1 MLHINQAMIKFR
13 IKKFKQGLQMA
24 QKAIREY
31 DAKSILAKH
40 WDKYFPDF
48 TYAYETVMVQNGSEL
63 KEEAKSKSWLKEKT
77 LVAKPDM
84 LFGKRGKND
93 LVLFKDKKPGDVSL
107 ATATKWVD
115 EKSSEKQS
123 VYFSFDGDTPTGEAS
138 VDMLTHF
145 VVEPFTPHTQE
156 EEYYISA
163 TCVGDDDM
171 LYMSAEGGME
181 VEEGWDEKVT
191 EVAFAIPDTEEQI
204 AKKIKANIP
213 SDVAKKDKEAFAN
226 FAIGF
231 FKAYRELNFAYLEI
245 NPFVLQGNKVELLDM
260 VAKLDDTAGFM
271 MVDEWGDVEYPTAFG
286 MEAKSPEVAAIEEA
300 DAKTGASLKLTLLK
314 PEARIW
320 TMVAGG
326 GASVVYADTIA
337 DLAGIEDLAN
347 YGEYSGGPTTGE
359 TKFYAETL
367 LDLMTREKDAQG
379 REKIMIIGG
388 AIANFTD
395 VAKTFTGI
403 IQAFEVYADKMKEIG
418 MKIYVRRGG
427 PNYEKGLKD
436 IKEAA
441 DRLGLYIE
449 VYGPETHVTDIV
461 RMALAK

>member
-1 MLHINQAMIKFR
+1 
-13 IKKFKQGLQMA
+13 MA

-63 KEEAKSKSWLKEKT
+63 KEAAKTASWIKDKK

-84 LFGKRGKND
+84 LFGKRGMND
-93 LVLFKDKKPGDVSL
+93 LVLFRDKKPGDVSL
-107 ATATKWVD
+107 SKAASWID
-115 EKSSEKQS
+115 EKASGNQS
-123 VYFSFDGDTPTGEAS
+123 VYFSFDGDKPTGEPS
-138 VDMLTHF
+138 VDKLTNF
-145 VVEPFTPHTQE
+145 IVEPFTPHTDA
-156 EEYYISA
+156 EEYYVSA
-163 TCVGDDDM
+163 TCVGDDDVI
-171 LYMSAEGGME
+171 YMSAEGGIAI
-181 VEEGWDEKVT
+181 EENWDEKVI
-191 EVAFAIPDTEEQI
+191 EVAFPITATEDEI
-204 AKKIKANIP
+204 AKKIRASVPK
-213 SDVAKKDKEAFAN
+213 DVADKDKAN
-226 FAIGF
+226 FAEFCIGF

-245 NPFVLQGNKVELLDM
+245 NPFVMQDTKVELLDM

-271 MVDEWGDVEYPTAFG
+271 MVEEWGDVEYPTAFG
-286 MEAKSPEVAAIEEA
+286 MEAKSPEVEAIEEA
-300 DAKTGASLKLTLLK
+300 DAKTGASLKLALLK

-337 DLAGIEDLAN
+337 DMAGIDDLAN

-367 LDLMTREKDAQG
+367 LDLMTREKDPQG
-379 REKIMIIGG
+379 RGKVMIIGG

-403 IQAFEVYADKMKEIG
+403 IQAFEIYAEKMKAVDL
-418 MKIYVRRGG
+418 KIYVRRGG

-461 RMALAK
+461 RMAIDAQK

>member
-1 MLHINQAMIKFR
+1 
-13 IKKFKQGLQMA
+13 MA

-31 DAKSILAKH
+31 DAKTILANH
-40 WDKYFPDF
+40 WDKYFPEF
-48 TYAYETVMVQNGSEL
+48 TYSYETALVKSGDEL
-63 KEEAKSKSWLKEKT
+63 KKLSKTDDWLSKKS

-84 LFGKRGKND
+84 LFGKRGKNG
-93 LVLFKDKKPGDVSL
+93 LVLFRDVKPGDVSL
-107 ATATKWVD
+107 EKAASWID
-115 EKSSEKQS
+115 EKSSEKQA
-123 VYFSFDGDTPTGEAS
+123 VYFSFDGDTPTGEAK

-145 VVEPFTPHTQE
+145 VVEPFTPHDQS

-163 TCVGDDDM
+163 TCVGDDDV

-191 EVAFAIPDTEEQI
+191 EVAFPITATEEEI
-204 AKKIKANIP
+204 AQKIRANVP
-213 SDVAKKDKEAFAN
+213 PDVKEEDKENFAK

-231 FKAYRELNFAYLEI
+231 FRAYRELNFAYLEI
-245 NPFVLQGNKVELLDM
+245 NPFVMQGNKIELLDM

-271 MVDEWGDVEYPTAFG
+271 MVDAWGNVEYPTAFG
-286 MEAKSPEVAAIEEA
+286 MEEKSPEVLAIEEA

-337 DLAGIEDLAN
+337 DMAGIDDLAN

-379 REKIMIIGG
+379 REKILIIGG

-403 IQAFEVYADKMKEIG
+403 IQAFEEYADKMKKVG
-418 MKIYVRRGG
+418 VKIYVRRGG

-441 DRLGLYIE
+441 DRLGLWID

-461 RMALAK
+461 RMAVEA

>member
-1 MLHINQAMIKFR
+1 
-13 IKKFKQGLQMA
+13 MA

-31 DAKSILAKH
+31 DAKSILARH
-40 WDKYFPDF
+40 WDKYFPNF
-48 TYAYETVMVQNGSEL
+48 TYPFESVIVQSGDEL
-63 KEEAKSKSWLKEKT
+63 KKLAEEKTWLKEKP

-84 LFGKRGKND
+84 LFGKRGKNG
-93 LVLFKDKKPGDVSL
+93 LVLFKVNKPGDVTL
-107 ATATKWVD
+107 EDAAKWID
-115 EKSSEKQS
+115 EKRSSKQK
-123 VYFSFDGDTPTGEAS
+123 VYFSFDGDTPVGEPKE
-138 VDMLTHF
+138 DYLTHF
-145 VVEPFTPHTQE
+145 IVEPFTPHEQS

-163 TCVGDDDM
+163 TVVDEDDV

-181 VEEGWDEKVT
+181 IEEGWEEKVT
-191 EVAFAIPDTEEQI
+191 ELRFKITDTEEEI
-204 AKKIKANIP
+204 AQKIRANVP
-213 SDVAKKDKEAFAN
+213 KDVSEKDKQNYAE

-245 NPFVLQGNKVELLDM
+245 NPFVMQGTKIELLDM

-271 MVDEWGDVEYPTAFG
+271 MVDEWGDVEFPTAFG
-286 MEAKSPEVAAIEEA
+286 MEEKSPEVLAIEEA
-300 DAKTGASLKLTLLK
+300 DAKSGASLKLTILN
-314 PEARIW
+314 PNGRIW

-337 DLAGIEDLAN
+337 DLSGNVTELAN
-347 YGEYSGGPTTGE
+347 YGEYSGGPTESE
-359 TKFYAETL
+359 TQFYAETIF
-367 LDLMTREKDAQG
+367 DLMTRQKDERG
-379 REKIMIIGG
+379 KILIIGG

-403 IQAFEVYADKMKEIG
+403 IKAFENYADKLKDVG
-418 MKIYVRRGG
+418 TKIYVRRGG

-461 RMALAK
+461 RMALEK

>member
-1 MLHINQAMIKFR
+1 
-13 IKKFKQGLQMA
+13 MA

-48 TYAYETVMVQNGSEL
+48 SYAYETVMVQNGSEL
-63 KEEAKSKSWLKEKT
+63 KEAAKEKAWLKEKT

-84 LFGKRGKND
+84 LFGKRGKNG
-93 LVLFKDKKPGDVSL
+93 LVLFKDAKPGDVTL
-107 ATATKWVD
+107 EKAAAWID
-115 EKSSEKQS
+115 EKAADKQK
-123 VYFSFDGDTPTGEAS
+123 VYFSFDGDTPTGNPS
-138 VDMLTHF
+138 VDYLTHF
-145 VVEPFTPHTQE
+145 VVEPFTPHEQA

-163 TCVGDDDM
+163 TVVGDDDV

-181 VEEGWDEKVT
+181 VEEGWEEKVT
-191 EVAFAIPDTEEQI
+191 EVSFKITETEEEIAAKIRANVPADVAEKDKAAFAE
-204 AKKIKANIP
+204 
-213 SDVAKKDKEAFAN
+213 FAV
-226 FAIGF
+226 GF
-231 FKAYRELNFAYLEI
+231 FRAYRELNFAYLEI
-245 NPFVLQGNKVELLDM
+245 NPFVMQGNKIELLDM

-271 MVDEWGDVEYPTAFG
+271 MTEAWGDVEYPTAFG
-286 MEAKSPEVAAIEEA
+286 MEEKSPEVLAVEEA

-367 LDLMTREKDAQG
+367 LDLMTRQKDPKG
-379 REKIMIIGG
+379 RDKILIIGG

-403 IQAFEVYADKMKEIG
+403 IQAFEEYADKMKEIG
-418 MKIYVRRGG
+418 IKIYVRRGG

-441 DRLGLYIE
+441 DRLGLWID

-461 RMALAK
+461 RMAVEA

>member
-1 MLHINQAMIKFR
+1 
-13 IKKFKQGLQMA
+13 MA

-31 DAKSILAKH
+31 DAKSILARH

-48 TYAYETVMVQNGSEL
+48 TYAYETVLVQNGSEL
-63 KEEAKSKSWLKEKT
+63 KELAKEKSWLNEKA

-84 LFGKRGKND
+84 LFGKRGKNG
-93 LVLFKDKKPGDVSL
+93 LVLFKDQKPGDVTL
-107 ATATKWVD
+107 EKAAAWID
-115 EKSSEKQS
+115 EKASKEQE
-123 VYFSFDGDTPTGEAS
+123 VYFSFDGDTPTGEPK

-145 VVEPFTPHTQE
+145 VVEPFTPHDQS

-163 TCVGDDDM
+163 TVVGDEDV

-191 EVAFAIPDTEEQI
+191 EVKFPITATEEEI
-204 AKKIKANIP
+204 AEKIKANVP
-213 SDVAKKDKEAFAN
+213 ADVKDEDKENFAK

-245 NPFVLQGNKVELLDM
+245 NPFVMQGNKIELLDM

-271 MVDEWGDVEYPTAFG
+271 MVDEWGDIEFPTAFG
-286 MEAKSPEVAAIEEA
+286 MEEKSPEVLAVEEA

-337 DLAGIEDLAN
+337 DMAGIEDLAN

-379 REKIMIIGG
+379 RDKILIIGG

-403 IQAFEVYADKMKEIG
+403 IQAFEEYADKMKEVG
-418 MKIYVRRGG
+418 VKIYVRRGG

-441 DRLGLYIE
+441 DRLGLDIE

-461 RMALAK
+461 RMALEK

>member
-1 MLHINQAMIKFR
+1 
-13 IKKFKQGLQMA
+13 MA

-40 WDKYFPDF
+40 WNEYFPNF
-48 TYAYETVMVQNGSEL
+48 TYTYETVLVQNGSEL
-63 KEEAKSKSWLKEKT
+63 KEIAKEKT
-77 LVAKPDM
+77 WVKEKALVAKPDM
-84 LFGKRGKND
+84 LFGKRGKNG
-93 LVLFKDKKPGDVSL
+93 LVLFRDQKPGDVSL
-107 ATATKWVD
+107 DKAASWID
-115 EKSSEKQS
+115 EKSSAKQS
-123 VYFSFDGDTPTGEAS
+123 VYFSFDGDTPKGEPK

-145 VVEPFTPHTQE
+145 IVEPFTPHAQE

-163 TCVGDDDM
+163 TCVGDNDV

-181 VEEGWDEKVT
+181 VEENWDKVIEVSFPITAT
-191 EVAFAIPDTEEQI
+191 EDEI
-204 AKKIKANIP
+204 AAKIRANIP
-213 SDVAKKDKEAFAN
+213 KDVAAKDKDAFAE

-231 FKAYRELNFAYLEI
+231 FRAYRELNFAYLEI
-245 NPFVLQGNKVELLDM
+245 NPFVMQGSKIELLDM

-271 MVDEWGDVEYPTAFG
+271 MREQWGDVEYPTSFG
-286 MEAKSPEVAAIEEA
+286 MEEKSPEVLAIEDA
-300 DAKTGASLKLTLLK
+300 DSKSGASLKLTILK

-347 YGEYSGGPTTGE
+347 YGEYSGGPTTSE
-359 TKFYAETL
+359 TKFYAETI
-367 LDLMTREKDAQG
+367 LDLMTRQKDANG
-379 REKIMIIGG
+379 RDKVLIIGG

-403 IQAFEVYADKMKEIG
+403 IQAFENYADKMKEIG
-418 MKIYVRRGG
+418 IKIYVRRGG

-441 DRLGLYIE
+441 DRLGLWID

-461 RMALAK
+461 RMAVEG

>member
-1 MLHINQAMIKFR
+1 
-13 IKKFKQGLQMA
+13 MA

-40 WDKYFPDF
+40 WDKYFPRF
-48 TYAYETVMVQNGSEL
+48 TYAYETVLVKNGPEL
-63 KEEAKSKSWLKEKT
+63 REAAIEHPWLSTKT

-84 LFGKRGKND
+84 LFGKRGKNG
-93 LVLFKDKKPGDVSL
+93 LVLFKDKAPGDVTLVKAANWIDSK
-107 ATATKWVD
+107 TK
-115 EKSSEKQS
+115 EKQE
-123 VYFSFDGDTPTGEAS
+123 VYFSFEGDTPSGNPS
-138 VDMLTHF
+138 VDYLTHF
-145 VVEPFTPHTQE
+145 IVEPFAPHAQE

-163 TCVGDDDM
+163 TCVGDDDV

-181 VEEGWDEKVT
+181 VEEGWDEKVV
-191 EVAFAIPDTEEQI
+191 EVTFPITATQEEI
-204 AKKIKANIP
+204 EEKIKANIP
-213 SDVAKKDKEAFAN
+213 ADVAQKDKAAFAQ

-245 NPFVLQGNKVELLDM
+245 NPFVMQGRKIELLDM

-271 MVDEWGDVEYPTAFG
+271 MVEEWGNVEYPTAFG
-286 MEAKSPEVAAIEEA
+286 MEEKSPEVLAIEDA

-314 PEARIW
+314 PDARIW

-359 TKFYAETL
+359 TKFYAETI
-367 LDLMTREKDAQG
+367 LDLMTRKKDLQG
-379 REKIMIIGG
+379 RDKILIIGG

-395 VAKTFTGI
+395 VAATFTGI
-403 IQAFEVYADKMKEIG
+403 ILAFEEYADKMKEVG

-427 PNYEKGLKD
+427 PNYEKGLRD
-436 IKEAA
+436 IKAAA
-441 DRLGLYIE
+441 DRLGLWID

-461 RMALAK
+461 RMAVEA

>member
-1 MLHINQAMIKFR
+1 
-13 IKKFKQGLQMA
+13 MA

-40 WDKYFPDF
+40 WDKYFPSF
-48 TYAYETVMVQNGSEL
+48 TYAYETVMVQNGTEL
-63 KEEAKSKSWLKEKT
+63 QEAAKSNTWLNEKT

-84 LFGKRGKND
+84 LFGKRGKNG
-93 LVLFKDKKPGDVSL
+93 LVLFRDAKPGDVSL
-107 ATATKWVD
+107 AKATSWID

-123 VYFSFDGDTPTGEAS
+123 VYFSFDGDTPTGEPS

-145 VVEPFTPHTQE
+145 IVEPFTPHAQE

-163 TCVGDDDM
+163 TVVGDDDV

-181 VEEGWDEKVT
+181 VEENWDKVI
-191 EVAFAIPDTEEQI
+191 EVKFSITDTEDAIE
-204 AKKIKANIP
+204 AKIRANIP
-213 SDVAKKDKEAFAN
+213 NDVAQKDKEAFAE

-231 FKAYRELNFAYLEI
+231 FRAYRELNFAYLEI
-245 NPFVLQGNKVELLDM
+245 NPFVMQGNKIELLDM
-260 VAKLDDTAGFM
+260 VAKLDDTAGFL
-271 MVDEWGDVEYPTAFG
+271 MVNEWGDVEYPTAFG
-286 MEAKSPEVAAIEEA
+286 MEAKSPEVEAIEAA

-337 DLAGIEDLAN
+337 DFAGIDDLAN

-359 TKFYAETL
+359 TKFYAETI

-379 REKIMIIGG
+379 RDKILIIGG

-403 IQAFEVYADKMKEIG
+403 IQAFEGYADKMKAVGI
-418 MKIYVRRGG
+418 KIFVRRGG

-461 RMALAK
+461 RMALEK

>member
-1 MLHINQAMIKFR
+1 
-13 IKKFKQGLQMA
+13 MA

-48 TYAYETVMVQNGSEL
+48 TYAYETVMVRNGADLTES
-63 KEEAKSKSWLKEKT
+63 AKTNAWLNEKP

-93 LVLFKDKKPGDVSL
+93 LVLFRDEKPGDVSL
-107 ATATKWVD
+107 AKATSWID
-115 EKSSEKQS
+115 EKSSSHQS
-123 VYFSFDGDTPTGEAS
+123 VYFSFDGDTPTGEPS

-145 VVEPFTPHTQE
+145 VVEPFTPHSQE

-181 VEEGWDEKVT
+181 VEEGWDDKVT
-191 EVAFAIPDTEEQI
+191 EVAFKITDTEEQI
-204 AKKIKANIP
+204 SNKIRAHIP
-213 SDVAKKDKEAFAN
+213 ADIPAKDKDKFAL

-231 FKAYRELNFAYLEI
+231 FRAYRELNFAYLEI
-245 NPFVLQGNKVELLDM
+245 NPFVMQGNKIELLDM

-271 MVDEWGDVEYPTAFG
+271 MVEQWGDVEYPTAFG
-286 MEAKSPEVAAIEEA
+286 MESKSPEVEAIEAA

-337 DLAGIEDLAN
+337 DFAGIDDLAN

-379 REKIMIIGG
+379 RDKILIIGG

-403 IQAFEVYADKMKEIG
+403 IQAFEVYEKRMKDVG
-418 MKIYVRRGG
+418 VKIYVRRGG

-441 DRLGLYIE
+441 DRLGIYIE

-461 RMALAK
+461 RMALEA

>member
-1 MLHINQAMIKFR
+1 
-13 IKKFKQGLQMA
+13 MA

-40 WDKYFPDF
+40 WNKYFPNF
-48 TYAYETVMVQNGSEL
+48 TYAYETIMVTSKDEL
-63 KEEAKSKSWLKEKT
+63 KEAAKTKGWLNDKT

-84 LFGKRGKND
+84 LFGKRGKNN
-93 LVLFKDKKPGDVSL
+93 LVLFRDQKPGDVKLEKAAS
-107 ATATKWVD
+107 WID
-115 EKSSEKQS
+115 EKASSKQS
-123 VYFSFDGDTPTGEAS
+123 VYFAFEGDTPHGEAKS
-138 VDMLTHF
+138 DFLTHF
-145 VVEPFTPHTQE
+145 IVEPFTPHTQE

-163 TCVGDDDM
+163 TCVGDDDV

-181 VEEGWDEKVT
+181 VEENWDKVV
-191 EVAFAIPDTEEQI
+191 EVSFPIIASEEEI
-204 AKKIKANIP
+204 ANKIRANIP
-213 SDVAKKDKEAFAN
+213 KDVAAKDKEAFAE

-245 NPFVLQGNKVELLDM
+245 NPFVMQGKKIELLDM
-260 VAKLDDTAGFM
+260 VAKLDDTAGFLM
-271 MVDEWGDVEYPTAFG
+271 REEWGDIEFPTSFG
-286 MEAKSPEVAAIEEA
+286 MEEKTPEVLAIEEA
-300 DAKTGASLKLTLLK
+300 DSKSGASLKLTVLK

-337 DLAGIEDLAN
+337 DLAGIDDLAN

-359 TKFYAETL
+359 TQFYAETI
-367 LDLMTREKDAQG
+367 LDLMTRSKDANG
-379 REKIMIIGG
+379 RDKVLIIGG

-403 IQAFEVYADKMKEIG
+403 IYAFEKYAAKMKEIG
-418 MKIYVRRGG
+418 IKIYVRRGG

-441 DRLGLYIE
+441 DRLGLWID

-461 RMALAK
+461 RMAVGK

>member
-1 MLHINQAMIKFR
+1 
-13 IKKFKQGLQMA
+13 MA

-40 WDKYFPDF
+40 WDKYFPNF
-48 TYAYETVMVQNGSEL
+48 SYAYETVMVRDGSDL
-63 KEEAKSKSWLKEKT
+63 LEAAKTNSWLNEKK

-93 LVLFKDKKPGDVSL
+93 LVLFKDSKPGDVSL
-107 ATATKWVD
+107 AKAASWIND
-115 EKSSEKQS
+115 KSSQKQT
-123 VYFSFDGDTPTGEAS
+123 VYFEFDGDTPTGEPS
-138 VDMLTHF
+138 IDMLTHF
-145 VVEPFTPHTQE
+145 LVEPFMPHTQE

-163 TCVGDDDM
+163 TCVGDNDM

-191 EVAFAIPDTEEQI
+191 EVSFAITDTEEEI
-204 AKKIKANIP
+204 AQKIKANTP
-213 SDVAKKDKEAFAN
+213 ADVADQDKEAFAQ

-231 FKAYRELNFAYLEI
+231 FKAYRDLNFAYLEI
-245 NPFVLQGNKVELLDM
+245 NPFVMQGRTIELLDM

-271 MVDEWGDVEYPTAFG
+271 MVEEWGDVPYPTPFG
-286 MEAKSPEVAAIEEA
+286 MDAKSPEEEA
-300 DAKTGASLKLTLLK
+300 VEVADSKTGASLKLTLLK

-337 DLAGIEDLAN
+337 DFAGIDDLAN

-359 TKFYAETL
+359 TRFYAETL

-379 REKIMIIGG
+379 REKILIIGG

-403 IQAFEVYADKMKEIG
+403 IQAFEEYADKMKEVG
-418 MKIYVRRGG
+418 VKIYVRRGG

-441 DRLGLYIE
+441 DRLGLWIDVHGPDTHLTE
-449 VYGPETHVTDIV
+449 VV
-461 RMALAK
+461 RMALEEA

>member
-1 MLHINQAMIKFR
+1 
-13 IKKFKQGLQMA
+13 MA

-40 WDKYFPDF
+40 WNKYFPDF

-63 KEEAKSKSWLKEKT
+63 NEVAKTASWLNEKT

-84 LFGKRGKND
+84 LFGKRGMND
-93 LVLFKDKKPGDVSL
+93 LVLFRDAKPGDVSL
-107 ATATKWVD
+107 AKAASWID
-115 EKSSEKQS
+115 EKSTGDQS
-123 VYFSFDGDTPTGEAS
+123 VYFSFDENDKPSGEPS
-138 VDMLTHF
+138 VDKLTNF
-145 VVEPFTPHTQE
+145 IVEPFTPHEQS
-156 EEYYISA
+156 EEYYVSA
-163 TCVGDDDM
+163 TCVGDNDVI
-171 LYMSAEGGME
+171 YMSAEGGIAIE
-181 VEEGWDEKVT
+181 QNWDAKVI
-191 EVAFAIPDTEEQI
+191 EVAFPITATEDEI
-204 AKKIKANIP
+204 AEKIRANVP
-213 SDVAKKDKEAFAN
+213 KDVAEKNKAQFAE
-226 FAIGF
+226 FCIGF

-245 NPFVLQGNKVELLDM
+245 NPFVMQGSKIELLDM

-271 MVDEWGDVEYPTAFG
+271 MVEEWGDVEYPTAFG
-286 MEAKSPEVAAIEEA
+286 MEAKSPEVEAVEEA

-337 DLAGIEDLAN
+337 DMAGIDDLAN

-367 LDLMTREKDAQG
+367 LDLMTREKDPQG
-379 REKIMIIGG
+379 RGKVMIIGG

-403 IQAFEVYADKMKEIG
+403 IQAFDVYAEKMKAVDL
-418 MKIYVRRGG
+418 KIYVRRGG

-461 RMALAK
+461 RMALEK

>member
-1 MLHINQAMIKFR
+1 
-13 IKKFKQGLQMA
+13 MA

-31 DAKSILAKH
+31 DAKTILAKH

-48 TYAYETVMVQNGSEL
+48 TYAYETVLVENGTQL
-63 KEEAKSKSWLKEKT
+63 REEAKTKTWLANKA

-84 LFGKRGKND
+84 LFGKRGKNG
-93 LVLFKDKKPGDVSL
+93 LVLFRDSKPGDVTLEKAAS
-107 ATATKWVD
+107 WID
-115 EKSSEKQS
+115 EKAKTKQN
-123 VYFSFDGDTPTGEAS
+123 VYFSFHGDTPEGEAKS
-138 VDMLTHF
+138 DFLTQF
-145 VVEPFTPHTQE
+145 IVEPFTPHAQE

-163 TCVGDDDM
+163 TCVGDDDV

-181 VEEGWDEKVT
+181 VEENWDKVT
-191 EVAFAIPDTEEQI
+191 EVAFAITDTEEEI
-204 AKKIKANIP
+204 KAKIRANIP
-213 SDVAKKDKEAFAN
+213 KDVAEKDKEGFAK

-245 NPFVLQGNKVELLDM
+245 NPFVMQGSRIELLDM

-271 MVDEWGDVEYPTAFG
+271 MTEQWGDVEYPTSFG
-286 MEAKSPEVAAIEEA
+286 MEEKSPEVMAIEEA
-300 DAKTGASLKLTLLK
+300 DSKSGASLKLTVLK

-359 TKFYAETL
+359 TQFYAETL
-367 LDLMTREKDAQG
+367 LDLMTRSKDPKG
-379 REKIMIIGG
+379 RNKVLIIGG

-403 IQAFEVYADKMKEIG
+403 ILAFEKYADKMKDVG
-418 MKIYVRRGG
+418 VKIYVRRGG

-441 DRLGLYIE
+441 DRLGLWID

-461 RMALAK
+461 RMAVEA

>member
-1 MLHINQAMIKFR
+1 
-13 IKKFKQGLQMA
+13 MA

-48 TYAYETVMVQNGSEL
+48 TYAYETVMVQNGAEL
-63 KEEAKSKSWLKEKT
+63 TEAAKANAWLNNKM

-84 LFGKRGKND
+84 LFGKRGKNG
-93 LVLFKDKKPGDVSL
+93 LVLFRDAKPGDVTL
-107 ATATKWVD
+107 AKATSWID
-115 EKSSEKQS
+115 EKSSSEQS
-123 VYFSFDGDTPTGEAS
+123 VYFSFDGDTPTGEAK

-145 VVEPFTPHTQE
+145 LVEPFMPHTQE

-163 TCVGDDDM
+163 TCVGDEDM

-191 EVAFAIPDTEEQI
+191 EVAFKITDTEEEI
-204 AKKIKANIP
+204 AERIRANVP
-213 SDVAKKDKEAFAN
+213 ADVAEADKAQFAE

-231 FKAYRELNFAYLEI
+231 FRAYRELNFAYLEI
-245 NPFVLQGNKVELLDM
+245 NPFVMQGNTIELLDM

-271 MVDEWGDVEYPTAFG
+271 MVDEWGDVEFPTAFG
-286 MEAKSPEVAAIEEA
+286 MEAKSPEVIAVEEA

-337 DLAGIEDLAN
+337 DMAGIEDLAN

-359 TKFYAETL
+359 TRFYAETL
-367 LDLMTREKDAQG
+367 FDLMTREKDPSG
-379 REKIMIIGG
+379 RGKVLIIGG

-403 IQAFEVYADKMKEIG
+403 IQAFEVYQEKLKDVDV
-418 MKIYVRRGG
+418 KIYVRRGG

-441 DRLGLYIE
+441 DRMGLYIE

-461 RMALAK
+461 RMALEGDK

>member
-1 MLHINQAMIKFR
+1 
-13 IKKFKQGLQMA
+13 MA
-24 QKAIREY
+24 QKSIREY

-40 WDKYFPDF
+40 WDKYFPNF

-63 KEEAKSKSWLKEKT
+63 TEAAKTNSWLNEKT

-84 LFGKRGKND
+84 LFGKRGKNG
-93 LVLFKDKKPGDVSL
+93 LVLFKDAKPGDVKL
-107 ATATKWVD
+107 AKAASWID
-115 EKSSEKQS
+115 EKSSSKQE
-123 VYFSFDGDTPTGEAS
+123 VYFEFDGDTPTGDAS
-138 VDMLTHF
+138 IDMLTHF

-191 EVAFAIPDTEEQI
+191 EVAFGITDTEEQI
-204 AKKIKANIP
+204 ASKIKANIP
-213 SDVAKKDKEAFAN
+213 ADVAEADKEKFAD

-245 NPFVLQGNKVELLDM
+245 NPFVMQDNKIELLDM

-271 MVDEWGDVEYPTAFG
+271 MVEEWGDVEYPTAFG
-286 MEAKSPEVAAIEEA
+286 MEPKSPEVIAIEEA

-337 DLAGIEDLAN
+337 DMAGIEDLAN

-367 LDLMTREKDAQG
+367 LDLMTREPDPSG
-379 REKIMIIGG
+379 RGKVMIIGG

-403 IQAFEVYADKMKEIG
+403 IQAFEIYADKMKEIG
-418 MKIYVRRGG
+418 IKIYVRRGG

-441 DRLGLYIE
+441 DRLGLYME

-461 RMALAK
+461 RIALEGDK

>member
-1 MLHINQAMIKFR
+1 
-13 IKKFKQGLQMA
+13 MA
-24 QKAIREY
+24 QKAIREF

-40 WDKYFPDF
+40 WDKYFPNF

-63 KEEAKSKSWLKEKT
+63 KKATKEKTWLGEKT

-84 LFGKRGKND
+84 LFGKRGKNG
-93 LVLFKDKKPGDVSL
+93 LVLFRDKKPGDVSL
-107 ATATKWVD
+107 AKAASWID

-123 VYFSFDGDTPTGEAS
+123 VYFSFEGDTPHGEAK

-145 VVEPFTPHTQE
+145 IVEPFTPHSQE

-163 TCVGDDDM
+163 TCVGDNDV

-181 VEEGWDEKVT
+181 VEENWDKVI
-191 EVAFAIPDTEEQI
+191 EVAFPITATEEEI
-204 AKKIKANIP
+204 ATGIRASIP
-213 SDVAKKDKEAFAN
+213 QDVAAKDKDAFAD

-245 NPFVLQGNKVELLDM
+245 NPFVMQGSKIELLDM

-271 MVDEWGDVEYPTAFG
+271 MREQWGDVEYPTSFG
-286 MEAKSPEVAAIEEA
+286 MEEKSPEVLAIEDA
-300 DAKTGASLKLTLLK
+300 DSKSGASLKLTILK

-347 YGEYSGGPTTGE
+347 YGEYSGGPTTSE
-359 TKFYAETL
+359 TKFYAETI
-367 LDLMTREKDAQG
+367 LDLMTRSKDAKG
-379 REKIMIIGG
+379 RDKVLIIGG

-403 IQAFEVYADKMKEIG
+403 IQAFENYADKMKKVGI
-418 MKIYVRRGG
+418 KIYVRRGG

-461 RMALAK
+461 RMALTK

>member
-1 MLHINQAMIKFR
+1 
-13 IKKFKQGLQMA
+13 MA

-40 WDKYFPDF
+40 WDKYFPNF
-48 TYAYETVMVQNGSEL
+48 TYAYETVLVQNGSEL
-63 KEEAKSKSWLKEKT
+63 KEAAKTHPWLNEKT

-84 LFGKRGKND
+84 LFGKRGKNG
-93 LVLFKDKKPGDVSL
+93 LVLFKDQKPGDVTLEKAAS
-107 ATATKWVD
+107 WID
-115 EKSSEKQS
+115 EKSSSKQK
-123 VYFSFDGDTPTGEAS
+123 VYFSFDGDTPTGEPS
-138 VDMLTHF
+138 EDMLTHF
-145 VVEPFTPHTQE
+145 IVEPFTPHSQE

-191 EVAFAIPDTEEQI
+191 EVAFKITDSEEEI
-204 AKKIKANIP
+204 AERIKANIP
-213 SDVAKKDKEAFAN
+213 ADVADKDKEAFAD

-231 FKAYRELNFAYLEI
+231 FKAYRDLNFAYLEI
-245 NPFVLQGNKVELLDM
+245 NPFVLQGNKIELLDM

-271 MVDEWGDVEYPTAFG
+271 MVDEWGDVEYPTSFG
-286 MEAKSPEVAAIEEA
+286 MEEKSPEVLAIEEA

-337 DLAGIEDLAN
+337 DMAGIDDLAN

-359 TKFYAETL
+359 TKFYAETIF
-367 LDLMTREKDAQG
+367 DLMTREKDPQG
-379 REKIMIIGG
+379 RGKVLIIGG

-403 IQAFEVYADKMKEIG
+403 IQAFENYQDKLKEVG
-418 MKIYVRRGG
+418 TKIYVRRGG

-441 DRLGLYIE
+441 DRMGLYIE

-461 RMALAK
+461 RMALEEK

>member
-1 MLHINQAMIKFR
+1 
-13 IKKFKQGLQMA
+13 
-24 QKAIREY
+24 
-31 DAKSILAKH
+31 
-40 WDKYFPDF
+40 
-48 TYAYETVMVQNGSEL
+48 MVKNGSEL
-63 KEEAKSKSWLKEKT
+63 VEAAKTNTWLNEKA

-93 LVLFKDKKPGDVSL
+93 LVLFRDAKPGDVTL
-107 ATATKWVD
+107 AKATSWID
-115 EKSSEKQS
+115 EKSSTKQS
-123 VYFSFDGDTPTGEAS
+123 VFFSFDGDTPTGEAS
-138 VDMLTHF
+138 VDMLTRF
-145 VVEPFTPHTQE
+145 IVEPFTPHAQE

-163 TCVGDDDM
+163 TVVGDNDM

-191 EVAFAIPDTEEQI
+191 EVAFSITDTEEEI
-204 AKKIKANIP
+204 AAKINANIP
-213 SDVAKKDKEAFAN
+213 ADVLEKDKANFAK

-245 NPFVLQGNKVELLDM
+245 NPFVLQGSKIELLDM

-271 MVDEWGDVEYPTAFG
+271 MVDEWGNVDYPTSFG
-286 MEAKSPEVAAIEEA
+286 MEEKSPEVLAIEDA
-300 DAKTGASLKLTLLK
+300 DSKSGASLKLTILK

-337 DLAGIEDLAN
+337 DLAGIDDLAN
-347 YGEYSGGPTTGE
+347 YGEYSGGPTTSE
-359 TKFYAETL
+359 TKFYADTL
-367 LDLMTREKDAQG
+367 IDLMTRTPDKDG
-379 REKIMIIGG
+379 KEKILIIGG

-403 IQAFEVYADKMKEIG
+403 IQSFETYAEKMKEHRV
-418 MKIYVRRGG
+418 KTYVRRGG

>member
-1 MLHINQAMIKFR
+1 
-13 IKKFKQGLQMA
+13 MA

-48 TYAYETVMVQNGSEL
+48 TYAYETVMVRNGSEL
-63 KEEAKSKSWLKEKT
+63 TEAAKDKKWLNEKA

-84 LFGKRGKND
+84 LFGKRGKNG
-93 LVLFKDKKPGDVSL
+93 LVLFRDSKPGDVSL
-107 ATATKWVD
+107 AKATSWID
-115 EKSSEKQS
+115 EKSSTEQS
-123 VYFSFDGDTPTGEAS
+123 VYFSFDGDTPTGEPKT
-138 VDMLTHF
+138 DMLTHF
-145 VVEPFTPHTQE
+145 VVEPFTPHEQS

-191 EVAFAIPDTEEQI
+191 EVAFKITDTEEEI
-204 AKKIKANIP
+204 AERIKANIP
-213 SDVAKKDKEAFAN
+213 ADVADKDKADYAK

-231 FKAYRELNFAYLEI
+231 FRAYRELNFAYLEI
-245 NPFVLQGNKVELLDM
+245 NPFVMQGNKIELLDM

-271 MVDEWGDVEYPTAFG
+271 MTEQWGDVEYPTSFG
-286 MEAKSPEVAAIEEA
+286 MEEKSPEVLAIEDA
-300 DAKTGASLKLTLLK
+300 DSKSGASLKLTILK
-314 PEARIW
+314 PEARVW

-347 YGEYSGGPTTGE
+347 YGEYSGGPTTSE
-359 TKFYAETL
+359 TKFYADTL
-367 LDLMTREKDAQG
+367 IDLMTRTPDPQG
-379 REKIMIIGG
+379 REKILIIGG

-403 IQAFEVYADKMKEIG
+403 IQSFETYADKMKEH
-418 MKIYVRRGG
+418 KVKTYVRRGG

-461 RMALAK
+461 RMALEK

>member
-1 MLHINQAMIKFR
+1 
-13 IKKFKQGLQMA
+13 MA

-40 WDKYFPDF
+40 WDKYFPNF

-63 KEEAKSKSWLKEKT
+63 KEAAKENAWLNEKT

-84 LFGKRGKND
+84 LFGKRGKNG
-93 LVLFKDKKPGDVSL
+93 LVLFKDAKPGDVKLEKAAS
-107 ATATKWVD
+107 WID
-115 EKSSEKQS
+115 EKSSEKQA
-123 VYFSFDGDTPTGEAS
+123 VYFSFDGDEPTGEPS

-145 VVEPFTPHTQE
+145 VVEPFTPHEQE
-156 EEYYISA
+156 EEYYVSA
-163 TCVGDDDM
+163 TCVGDDDVI
-171 LYMSAEGGME
+171 YMSAEGGME

-191 EVAFAIPDTEEQI
+191 EVAFPITATEEEI
-204 AKKIKANIP
+204 AEKIRANVP
-213 SDVAKKDKEAFAN
+213 ADVADKDKEAFAE
-226 FAIGF
+226 FCIGF

-245 NPFVLQGNKVELLDM
+245 NPFVMQGNKIELLDM

-271 MVDEWGDVEYPTAFG
+271 MVDAWGDVEYPTAFG
-286 MEAKSPEVAAIEEA
+286 MEEKSPEVLAVEEA

-367 LDLMTREKDAQG
+367 LDLMTREKDPQG
-379 REKIMIIGG
+379 REKVLIIGG

-403 IQAFEVYADKMKEIG
+403 IQAFEEYQDKMKEVG

-441 DRLGLYIE
+441 DRMGIWID

-461 RMALAK
+461 RMAVEA

>member
-1 MLHINQAMIKFR
+1 
-13 IKKFKQGLQMA
+13 MA

-48 TYAYETVMVQNGSEL
+48 TYAYETVMVQNGSDL
-63 KEEAKSKSWLKEKT
+63 AEAAKNNQWLNEKT

-93 LVLFKDKKPGDVSL
+93 LVLFRDAKPGDVSL
-107 ATATKWVD
+107 SKATTWIY
-115 EKSSEKQS
+115 EKSTTPQT
-123 VYFSFDGDTPTGEAS
+123 VYFEFDGDTPTGEAKS
-138 VDMLTHF
+138 DMLTHF

-163 TCVGDDDM
+163 TCVGDNDM

-181 VEEGWDEKVT
+181 VEEGWDDKVT
-191 EVAFAIPDTEEQI
+191 ELAFAITDTEEQI
-204 AKKIKANIP
+204 ANKIRAHVP
-213 SDVAKKDKEAFAN
+213 TDVAEADKAQFAE
-226 FAIGF
+226 FAVGF
-231 FKAYRELNFAYLEI
+231 FRAYRELNFAYLEI
-245 NPFVLQGNKVELLDM
+245 NPFVMQGNKIELLDM

-271 MVDEWGDVEYPTAFG
+271 MVDEWGDIDFPTSFG
-286 MEAKSPEVAAIEEA
+286 MEEKSPEVLAIEDA
-300 DAKTGASLKLTLLK
+300 DSKSGASLKLTILK

-347 YGEYSGGPTTGE
+347 YGEYSGGPTTSE
-359 TKFYAETL
+359 TKFYADTL
-367 LDLMTREKDAQG
+367 IDLMTRTPDKEGK
-379 REKIMIIGG
+379 EKILIIGG

-403 IQAFEVYADKMKEIG
+403 IQSFETYADKMKQH
-418 MKIYVRRGG
+418 KVKTYVRRGG

>member
-1 MLHINQAMIKFR
+1 
-13 IKKFKQGLQMA
+13 MA

-31 DAKSILAKH
+31 DAKTILARH
-40 WDKYFPDF
+40 WDKYFPSF
-48 TYAYETVMVQNGSEL
+48 SYAYETVMVQDGSQL
-63 KEEAKSKSWLKEKT
+63 KEAAKSKGWLNEKP

-84 LFGKRGKND
+84 LFGKRGKNS
-93 LVLFKDKKPGDVSL
+93 LVLFRDQKPGDVSL
-107 ATATKWVD
+107 AKAASWVG
-115 EKSSEKQS
+115 EKASSKQS
-123 VYFSFDGDTPTGEAS
+123 VYFDFDGDEPRGEAKI
-138 VDMLTHF
+138 DYLTHF
-145 VVEPFTPHTQE
+145 IVEPFTPHAQE

-163 TCVGDDDM
+163 TCVGDDDV

-181 VEEGWDEKVT
+181 VEEGWEEKVT
-191 EVAFAIPDTEEQI
+191 EVAFCITESEDEI
-204 AKKIKANIP
+204 ATKIRANVPKDIQ
-213 SDVAKKDKEAFAN
+213 AKDKEAFAE

-231 FKAYRELNFAYLEI
+231 FRAYRELNFAYLEI
-245 NPFVLQGNKVELLDM
+245 NPFVMQGSRIELLDM

-271 MVDEWGDVEYPTAFG
+271 MTQEWGDIEFPTSFG
-286 MEAKSPEVAAIEEA
+286 MEEKSPEVVAIEEA
-300 DAKTGASLKLTLLK
+300 DAKSGASLKLTVLK

-359 TKFYAETL
+359 TQFYAETV
-367 LDLMTREKDAQG
+367 LDLMTRTKDVQG
-379 REKIMIIGG
+379 RDKVLIIGG

-403 IQAFEVYADKMKEIG
+403 IYAFEKYADKMKDVG
-418 MKIYVRRGG
+418 VKIFVRRGG

-441 DRLGLYIE
+441 DRLGLWID

-461 RMALAK
+461 RMAVGK

>member
-1 MLHINQAMIKFR
+1 
-13 IKKFKQGLQMA
+13 MA

-40 WDKYFPDF
+40 WGEYFPSF
-48 TYAYETVMVQNGSEL
+48 TYAYETIMVENGKAL
-63 KEEAKSKSWLKEKT
+63 LEAAKTHKWLNEKA

-84 LFGKRGKND
+84 LFGKRGKNG
-93 LVLFKDKKPGDVSL
+93 LVLFRDVKPGDVKLEKAAS
-107 ATATKWVD
+107 WID
-115 EKSSEKQS
+115 EKLSVKQD
-123 VYFSFDGDTPTGEAS
+123 VYFSFEGDTPSGAPKT
-138 VDMLTHF
+138 DMLTHF
-145 VVEPFTPHTQE
+145 IVEPFTPHVQA

-163 TCVGDDDM
+163 TCVGDNDM

-181 VEEGWDEKVT
+181 VEENWDKVT
-191 EVAFAIPDTEEQI
+191 EVAFAITDTEEEI
-204 AKKIKANIP
+204 EAKIRANIP
-213 SDVAKKDKEAFAN
+213 KDVADKDKEGFAT

-231 FKAYRELNFAYLEI
+231 FRAYRELNFAYLEI
-245 NPFVLQGNKVELLDM
+245 NPFVMQGNKIELLDM

-271 MVDEWGDVEYPTAFG
+271 MTEKWGDIEYPTSFG
-286 MEAKSPEVAAIEEA
+286 MEEKSPEVMAIEEA
-300 DAKTGASLKLTLLK
+300 DSKSGASLKLTVLK

-337 DLAGIEDLAN
+337 DLAGIDDLAN

-359 TKFYAETL
+359 TEFYAETL
-367 LDLMTREKDAQG
+367 LDLMTREKDANG
-379 REKIMIIGG
+379 RNKVLIIGG

-403 IQAFEVYADKMKEIG
+403 INAFEKYADKMKDVG
-418 MKIYVRRGG
+418 VKIYVRRGG

-436 IKEAA
+436 IKDAA
-441 DRLGLYIE
+441 DRLGLWID

-461 RMALAK
+461 RMAVEA

>member
-1 MLHINQAMIKFR
+1 
-13 IKKFKQGLQMA
+13 MA

-40 WDKYFPDF
+40 WDKYFPNF
-48 TYAYETVMVQNGSEL
+48 TYAYETTMVQNGAEL
-63 KEEAKSKSWLKEKT
+63 LEQAKSKTWLAEKA

-84 LFGKRGKND
+84 LFGKRGMND
-93 LVLFKDKKPGDVSL
+93 LVLVKVEQYGDVKLEKASS
-107 ATATKWVD
+107 WID
-115 EKSSEKQS
+115 EKSSENQS
-123 VYFSFDGDTPTGEAS
+123 VFFSFDENDKPTGEAS
-138 VDMLTHF
+138 IDKLTHF
-145 VVEPFTPHTQE
+145 IVEPFTPHTDK
-156 EEYYISA
+156 EEYYVSA
-163 TCVGDDDM
+163 TCVGDNDVI
-171 LYMSAEGGME
+171 YMSAQGGVYIE
-181 VEEGWDEKVT
+181 DNWDTAVT
-191 EVAFAIPDTEEQI
+191 EIAFPITATEDEIAEQI
-204 AKKIKANIP
+204 RASVPK
-213 SDVAKKDKEAFAN
+213 DVADENKAN
-226 FAIGF
+226 FAEFCIGF
-231 FKAYRELNFAYLEI
+231 FRAYRELNFAYLEI
-245 NPFVLQGNKVELLDM
+245 NPFVMQGNKIELLDM

-271 MVDEWGDVEYPTAFG
+271 MVEEWGDIEYPTAFG
-286 MEAKSPEVAAIEEA
+286 MEEKSPEVEAIEEA
-300 DAKTGASLKLTLLK
+300 DSKTGASLKLTLLK

-337 DLAGIEDLAN
+337 DMAGIDDLAN

-379 REKIMIIGG
+379 RGKVMIIGG

-403 IQAFEVYADKMKEIG
+403 IQAFEVYADKMKEVDL
-418 MKIYVRRGG
+418 KIYVRRGG

-436 IKEAA
+436 IKEAGE
-441 DRLGLYIE
+441 RLGLYIE

-461 RMALAK
+461 RMALEGDK

>member
-1 MLHINQAMIKFR
+1 
-13 IKKFKQGLQMA
+13 MA
-24 QKAIREY
+24 QKAIREF

-48 TYAYETVMVQNGSEL
+48 TYAYETVLVQNGSEL
-63 KEEAKSKSWLKEKT
+63 KEAAKTHQWLNEKP

-84 LFGKRGKND
+84 LFGKRGKNG
-93 LVLFKDKKPGDVSL
+93 LVLFKDAKPGDVSL
-107 ATATKWVD
+107 DKAVAWID
-115 EKSSEKQS
+115 EKSSSKQK
-123 VYFSFDGDTPTGEAS
+123 VYFSFDGDTPTGDAS
-138 VDMLTHF
+138 EDMLTHF
-145 VVEPFTPHTQE
+145 IVEPFTPHTQD

-163 TCVGDDDM
+163 TCVGDDDV

-191 EVAFAIPDTEEQI
+191 EVTFKITDTEEEI
-204 AKKIKANIP
+204 ERKIKANIP
-213 SDVAKKDKEAFAN
+213 ADVAEKDKEAFAK

-271 MVDEWGDVEYPTAFG
+271 MVDEWGDVEFPTAFG
-286 MEAKSPEVAAIEEA
+286 MESKSPEVEAIEAA

-337 DLAGIEDLAN
+337 DFAGIEDLAN

-359 TKFYAETL
+359 TKFYAETI
-367 LDLMTREKDAQG
+367 LDLMTRQKDPQG
-379 REKIMIIGG
+379 RDKIMIIGG

-403 IQAFEVYADKMKEIG
+403 IQAFEEYADKMKEVG
-418 MKIYVRRGG
+418 VKIYVRRGG

-461 RMALAK
+461 RMALEEK